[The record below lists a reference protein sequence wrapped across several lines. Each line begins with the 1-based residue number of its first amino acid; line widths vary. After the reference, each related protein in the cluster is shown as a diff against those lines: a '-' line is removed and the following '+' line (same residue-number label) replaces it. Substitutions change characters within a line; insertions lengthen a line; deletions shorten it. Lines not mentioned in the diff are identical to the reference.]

1 MSGDPPITEDE
12 NATLVGSA
20 EPSTRM
26 HVTPSSSRGRAPSNP
41 FLDPSKSH
49 PSLNNAQL
57 EALTTPS
64 TADTPL
70 IPRLSSHP
78 TVVQPSLSGSTMQSA
93 NSSSLLNEPQLRTW
107 IFPPSVANPEIH
119 KLMRLFPS
127 FIVQRSAGRFPTN
140 DVAEP
145 NKGSERMLE
154 EGRGAGEEG
163 TERDVKLGTGRMWVS
178 VIEREDRWRGG
189 FWDRVLQWFKNIFG

>member
-1 MSGDPPITEDE
+1 
-12 NATLVGSA
+12 
-20 EPSTRM
+20 
-26 HVTPSSSRGRAPSNP
+26 
-41 FLDPSKSH
+41 
-49 PSLNNAQL
+49 
-57 EALTTPS
+57 
-64 TADTPL
+64 
-70 IPRLSSHP
+70 
-78 TVVQPSLSGSTMQSA
+78 
-93 NSSSLLNEPQLRTW
+93 
-107 IFPPSVANPEIH
+107 
-119 KLMRLFPS
+119 MRLFPS